1 MTDKVR
7 HDEPDLKK
15 DGQTEERM
23 YNVLTLR
30 EKIDAY
36 MDTRSQRIEMAY
48 KSDTGAVKG
57 VRRIAAVL
65 EKYWWLFFLGS
76 MLGSVVETFWCLI
89 KCGYVEMR
97 TSTVIGWFIP
107 VYGIG
112 AVVMTLVLGRMYD
125 KPDGWI
131 ALISGIL
138 GGAVEYLCSLFQE
151 LIFGTVSWDYSNT
164 KFNLNGR
171 TNLSFCLMWA
181 LLGLLWV
188 KEIYPRFS
196 AFMDGRKPQTVH
208 LWTKIT
214 VIFLSLD
221 LLLSS
226 ACVVRMAERD
236 RDIPPKHM
244 GEVLIDCFFPD
255 EVMDFFYPNM
265 INTETEQ

>member
-1 MTDKVR
+1 
-7 HDEPDLKK
+7 
-15 DGQTEERM
+15 
-23 YNVLTLR
+23 
-30 EKIDAY
+30 
-36 MDTRSQRIEMAY
+36 MAY
-48 KSDTGAVKG
+48 KTDIDDTKG
-57 VRRIAAVL
+57 LRRVAAVL

-76 MLGSVVETFWCLI
+76 MLGSVVETFWCLL

-112 AVVMTLVLGRMYD
+112 AVVMTLVLGRIYD
-125 KPDGWI
+125 KSDGLI

-196 AFMDGRKPQTVH
+196 AFMDRRKPKTVH

-214 VIFLSLD
+214 AIFLTLN
-221 LLLSS
+221 LLLSGV
-226 ACVVRMAERD
+226 CVIRMER
-236 RDIPPKHM
+236 RGQGIPPANVC
-244 GEVLIDCFFPD
+244 ESLIDRVFPD
-255 EVMDFFYPNM
+255 EVMNFFYPNM
-265 INTETEQ
+265 KSTETDT

>member
-196 AFMDGRKPQTVH
+196 AFMDSRKPKTVH

-244 GEVLIDCFFPD
+244 GEVLIDRFFPD